1 MKNTNNVE
9 TKTGI
14 NRRDL
19 LCGAVAS
26 TAVAVISAQALAS
39 PAPAAGA
46 LKLVA
51 ETDPTAKALGYV
63 HDPVASKSQRPDK
76 QGVKGA
82 DQVCIN
88 CQLYTKQGE
97 IDKAEVGK
105 CTMIMGG
112 SVKGKGWCKSWMKKV

>member
-1 MKNTNNVE
+1 ME
-9 TKTGI
+9 TKSGI

-19 LCGAVAS
+19 LCGAVAT
-26 TAVAVISAQALAS
+26 TAVAVISAQALAN
-39 PAPAAGA
+39 PAAPAAGA

-63 HDPVASKSQRPDK
+63 HDPIASKTQRPDK

-82 DQVCIN
+82 DQICIN